1 MSITSEYYGR
11 TKDGRDVYRYT
22 LENARGMRVCVIEYG
37 CAVTHIF
44 VPDKTGGLRDVVLGY
59 ENLAGYE
66 AGTASLGALVGRYA
80 NRIEGAAFELD
91 GRRYE
96 LEANDGPYHLH
107 GCFGRKVFQGRTE
120 TLGDGAQRLVLKEES
135 PAGEDGFPGNMEVG
149 VAYTLTEDNALVM
162 DYTAVTDEATLV
174 NLTNH
179 SYFNLEGYASGSVL
193 EQRLT
198 ISAGRFLEANE
209 QTCPT
214 GRILGVEDTP
224 FDFRAGKLIGAGLRE
239 EDDGGQLAMAH
250 GYDHCFVLDK
260 QPGQLALA
268 AKAYAYKT
276 GISMEVF
283 TTQPGMQLYTA
294 NFLSQDG
301 VDGKT
306 GGPHADKQAF
316 CLETQHYPC
325 TPSHPEFPGVVL
337 RPEEEYHET
346 TIYRF
351 GVE

>member
-1 MSITSEYYGR
+1 MGPAARRNTTAALQPPNPEAVFSAGLSIAYWARSS
-11 TKDGRDVYRYT
+11 RDT
-22 LENARGMRVCVIEYG
+22 LC
-37 CAVTHIF
+37 
-44 VPDKTGGLRDVVLGY
+44 
-59 ENLAGYE
+59 
-66 AGTASLGALVGRYA
+66 
-80 NRIEGAAFELD
+80 
-91 GRRYE
+91 
-96 LEANDGPYHLH
+96 
-107 GCFGRKVFQGRTE
+107 
-120 TLGDGAQRLVLKEES
+120 
-135 PAGEDGFPGNMEVG
+135 
-149 VAYTLTEDNALVM
+149 
-162 DYTAVTDEATLV
+162 

-193 EQRLT
+193 EQQLT
-198 ISAGRFLEANE
+198 IFAGRFLEANA

-224 FDFRAGKLIGAGLRE
+224 FDFRAGKLIGTGLQE
-239 EDDGGQLAMAH
+239 EDDGRQLAMAH

-276 GISMEVF
+276 GICMEVF
-283 TTQPGMQLYTA
+283 TTQPGMQLYTG

-325 TPSHPEFPGVVL
+325 APSHPNFPSIEL

>member
-1 MSITSEYYGR
+1 M
-11 TKDGRDVYRYT
+11 
-22 LENARGMRVCVIEYG
+22 
-37 CAVTHIF
+37 
-44 VPDKTGGLRDVVLGY
+44 
-59 ENLAGYE
+59 
-66 AGTASLGALVGRYA
+66 
-80 NRIEGAAFELD
+80 
-91 GRRYE
+91 
-96 LEANDGPYHLH
+96 
-107 GCFGRKVFQGRTE
+107 
-120 TLGDGAQRLVLKEES
+120 
-135 PAGEDGFPGNMEVG
+135 
-149 VAYTLTEDNALVM
+149 
-162 DYTAVTDEATLV
+162 
-174 NLTNH
+174 
-179 SYFNLEGYASGSVL
+179 L

>member
-1 MSITSEYYGR
+1 M
-11 TKDGRDVYRYT
+11 
-22 LENARGMRVCVIEYG
+22 
-37 CAVTHIF
+37 
-44 VPDKTGGLRDVVLGY
+44 
-59 ENLAGYE
+59 
-66 AGTASLGALVGRYA
+66 
-80 NRIEGAAFELD
+80 
-91 GRRYE
+91 
-96 LEANDGPYHLH
+96 
-107 GCFGRKVFQGRTE
+107 
-120 TLGDGAQRLVLKEES
+120 
-135 PAGEDGFPGNMEVG
+135 
-149 VAYTLTEDNALVM
+149 
-162 DYTAVTDEATLV
+162 
-174 NLTNH
+174 
-179 SYFNLEGYASGSVL
+179 L
-193 EQRLT
+193 EQQLT
-198 ISAGRFLEANE
+198 IFAGRFLEANA

-224 FDFRAGKLIGAGLRE
+224 FDFRAGKLIGTGLQE
-239 EDDGGQLAMAH
+239 EDDGRQLAMAH

-276 GISMEVF
+276 GICMEVF
-283 TTQPGMQLYTA
+283 TTQPGMQLYTG

-325 TPSHPEFPGVVL
+325 APSHPNFPSIEL

>member
-96 LEANDGPYHLH
+96 LEANDGPNHLH

-120 TLGDGAQRLVLKEES
+120 TLGDGAQRLVLKAES

-250 GYDHCFVLDK
+250 G
-260 QPGQLALA
+260 
-268 AKAYAYKT
+268 
-276 GISMEVF
+276 
-283 TTQPGMQLYTA
+283 
-294 NFLSQDG
+294 
-301 VDGKT
+301 
-306 GGPHADKQAF
+306 
-316 CLETQHYPC
+316 
-325 TPSHPEFPGVVL
+325 
-337 RPEEEYHET
+337 
-346 TIYRF
+346 
-351 GVE
+351 